1 VAEEHRSFCRI
12 CSAACGIVVTTE
24 GQQVVKVRGD
34 ADHPLSRGYTCSK
47 GRGLPAWHHA
57 PGRLDRP
64 RLDGRDAPWDVVL
77 DDLAARLDS
86 VRSDHGADAIS
97 LYLATGLAYDAA
109 GQAASVRWLYGTGS
123 TTFYSAAT
131 VDNAPVLVAAD
142 LVAGNSGLN
151 PVWEPG
157 SGGPLLV
164 VGCNPVVSHGYGT
177 TLPDP
182 VRHLRDHQRSGGRIW
197 VVDPR
202 RTETAALAD
211 HHLRARPGSDVEL
224 LAFLAHGLLGEGRD
238 SGEVSE
244 RCRPDEIDALRT
256 ALAPFDRGRAITATG
271 LDGEELDDLLA
282 AVRGC
287 DRRLAVFCGT
297 GTTMARDGVLVE
309 WLRWVLLV
317 LTGSLDRPGGMRFN
331 RSPASRM
338 RPWKGDPTPLPGPA
352 SRPDLPRVAGQV
364 PAAAMVDEIEAGHL
378 RALVITGGNPLA
390 AFPEPD
396 RVRAALASLDVLAVL
411 DVAESDVTALATHVL
426 PATGQLERA
435 DVKLNEAP
443 SLRVALPATSAVV
456 APVAD
461 RRPSWW
467 IMAQLGARLGVDL
480 LDGADPDEL
489 TDESYL
495 GSLLA
500 RSPIDPDEV
509 FAAGPHGREIEPE
522 YGWVRETMLPEGR
535 WRIAP
540 RELLERLDLRC
551 RAGAVDGA
559 VVQDGDGQLLLVPR
573 REMAWSNSVR
583 YAGEGVEPVLRLH
596 PDDAARLV
604 LDDGGRSTVASA
616 HGEVVAVLAVDAGV
630 RPGTASLTHGRTS
643 SPAGVLTSATV
654 DVDPLTT
661 MPLASGL
668 PVTVTRA

>member
-1 VAEEHRSFCRI
+1 MPEEHRSFCRI
-12 CSAACGIVVTTE
+12 CSAACGIVVTVDE
-24 GQQVVKVRGD
+24 QQVVKVRGD

-47 GRGLPAWHHA
+47 GRALPAWHHA
-57 PGRLDRP
+57 PGRLDHP
-64 RLDGRDAPWDVVL
+64 RVEGREAGWDTVL
-77 DDLAARLDS
+77 DDLAARLGA
-86 VRSDHGADAIS
+86 VRSEHGADAVS

-109 GQAASVRWLYGTGS
+109 GQAAAVRWLYGTGS

-131 VDNAPVLVAAD
+131 VDNSPVLVAAE

-182 VRHLRDHQRSGGRIW
+182 VRHLRDHTRSGGRIW

-211 HHLRARPGSDVEL
+211 HHLPAHPGSDVEL
-224 LAFLAHGLLGEGRD
+224 LGFLAHSLLAEGHD
-238 SGEVSE
+238 ADELAA
-244 RCRPDEIDALRT
+244 RCRPDEVEALR
-256 ALAPFDRGRAITATG
+256 AILAPFDRERAVAATG
-271 LDGEELDDLLA
+271 LPGDQLDALLVEL
-282 AVRGC
+282 RTC

-331 RSPASRM
+331 RSPASHM
-338 RPWKGDPTPLPGPA
+338 RPWKADPVAAAGPA
-352 SRPDLPRVAGQV
+352 SRPDLTRVASQI
-364 PAAAMVDEIEAGHL
+364 PAVAMVDEIEAGHL

-396 RVRAALASLDVLAVL
+396 RVRAALASLEVLAVL
-411 DVAESDVTALATHVL
+411 DVAESELTALATHVL

-435 DVKLNEAP
+435 DVKLNEAV
-443 SLRVALPATSAVV
+443 SLRVAVPATRAVV

-461 RRPSWW
+461 RRSSWW
-467 IMAQLGARLGVDL
+467 ILAQLGTRLGVDL
-480 LDGADPDEL
+480 LDGADPDEV
-489 TDESYL
+489 TDEDFL
-495 GSLLA
+495 GTLLA
-500 RSPIDPDEV
+500 RSPLDPDEV
-509 FAAGPHGREIEPE
+509 FAAGPHGREVERE

-540 RELLERLDLRC
+540 AELLARMAARSAADA
-551 RAGAVDGA
+551 AGSTDDGE
-559 VVQDGDGQLLLVPR
+559 LLLVPR

-583 YAGEGVEPVLRLH
+583 FAGSGAEPELRLH
-596 PDDAARLV
+596 PDDAGLLGVVGHERV
-604 LDDGGRSTVASA
+604 VVASA
-616 HGEVVAVLAVDAGV
+616 HGEITAGLAVDPGV
-630 RPGTASLTHGRTS
+630 RAGTASLTHGRSTT
-643 SPAGVLTSATV
+643 PPGVLTSATV
-654 DVDPLTT
+654 GVDPLTA

-668 PVTVTRA
+668 AVSVRPV